1 MWETGEWLC
10 LVLLTVLFLMV
21 NEYIGLVVPFT
32 GLLQF
37 VLNESASLVR

>member
-1 MWETGEWLC
+1 MWETGEWLS
-10 LVLLTVLFLMV
+10 LVLLIVLFLMV
-21 NEYIGLVVPFT
+21 NEHIGLVVPLT